1 MPARQ
6 SLFKPPEI
14 RMRSAVVPA
23 PAPCIDPPELK
34 RRVQAV
40 LPGITE
46 LRRSLHR
53 IPETRLEEHETSR
66 RLRELVSL
74 PGIELLPPLLG
85 TDVVGLLRGEAKG
98 RAGSVMLRADIDALP
113 VEDRS
118 GAPWASGSPGRS
130 HACGHDGHMAI
141 LVGTVQVLAAL
152 RKEFAGSV
160 RFVFQPAEE
169 EAGGGKMLI
178 ERGLL
183 DRAPRPEAVFALHG
197 WPGLPAGTV
206 AATPGPAMAGQDRF
220 RITVEGKGGHAAVPH
235 RAVDPVVVSAQ
246 LITVLQAVVSRSVDP
261 IDSAVVSVCT
271 IHGGTASNVIP
282 DRVVMEG
289 TTRYFEPRVQELLRR
304 RLEQIVAST
313 CAAAGATGTLEYS
326 EGYIPLV
333 NDAGKVELLKTVV
346 RAYLGEAAWV
356 PELPRTMGAED
367 FAFYLA
373 RVPGVFLRLGL
384 GEDSPSLH
392 NPQFDFNDAAL
403 EAGITVMAAL
413 ALESLAAA

>member
-1 MPARQ
+1 MPARR
-6 SLFKPPEI
+6 SLCKPPELN
-14 RMRSAVVPA
+14 MRSAVVAFPA
-23 PAPCIDPPELK
+23 SAVGPAELK
-34 RRVQAV
+34 QRVRAI
-40 LPGITE
+40 LPEITE

-53 IPETRLEEHETSR
+53 RPETRLEEHETSR
-66 RLRELVSL
+66 RLRELVAL

-85 TDVVGLLRGEAKG
+85 TDVVGLLPGKARGKA
-98 RAGSVMLRADIDALP
+98 ANVTLRADIDALP
-113 VEDRS
+113 VEDHS
-118 GAPWASGSPGRS
+118 GAPWSSENPGRS
-130 HACGHDGHMAI
+130 HACGHDGHTAI
-141 LVGTVQVLAAL
+141 LVGTLRVLAGVAGS
-152 RKEFAGSV
+152 FAGSV

-169 EAGGGKMLI
+169 EAGGGKMLV

-183 DRAPRPEAVFALHG
+183 EQDPRPAAVFALHG

-220 RITVEGKGGHAAVPH
+220 RITVQGRGGHGAVPH
-235 RAVDPVVVSAQ
+235 HAVDPVVTSAQ
-246 LITVLQAVVSRSVDP
+246 LISTLQAIVSRSVDP
-261 IDSAVVSVCT
+261 MDPAVVSVCT

-282 DRVVMEG
+282 DQVVMEG

-304 RLEQIVAST
+304 RLQEVVTST

-333 NDAGKVELLKTVV
+333 NDPGKVQFLKKVV
-346 RAYLGEAAWV
+346 NTYLGQAAWV

-384 GEDSPSLH
+384 GEQSPSLH
-392 NPQFDFNDAAL
+392 NSAFDFNDTAL

-413 ALESLAAA
+413 ALETLAGM